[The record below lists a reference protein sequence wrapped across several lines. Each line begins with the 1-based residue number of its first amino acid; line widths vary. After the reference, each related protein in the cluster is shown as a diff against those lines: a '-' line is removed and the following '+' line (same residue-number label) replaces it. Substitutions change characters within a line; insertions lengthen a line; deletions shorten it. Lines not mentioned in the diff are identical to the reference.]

1 MQYLNQIKFDD
12 MPHWNEEELSFYNR
26 KSFAMTTDSSRE
38 EIFQKVKQ
46 TLQHSSE
53 FNERFR
59 GLFSGGF
66 KEFNLWQSIVQSRA
80 HSVKME

>member
-1 MQYLNQIKFDD
+1 MYLQYLNQIKFDD
-12 MPHWNEEELSFYNR
+12 MPHWNEEELAFYNR
-26 KSFAMTTDSSRE
+26 KSFAVTKDSSRE
-38 EIFQKVKQ
+38 EIFQKVSQ

-66 KEFNLWQSIVQSRA
+66 KEFNFWHSIV
-80 HSVKME
+80 